1 VPGFWLGLG
10 MMQTLFALE
19 HNAIAAMLAAAHP
32 ESDDETLFQRARLIT
47 CAVIAKIHTVE
58 WTPAVTAHPTAVEGL
73 YANWWGLA
81 GPKLHKFVAAISGNE
96 ALRGI
101 PGTHTEDYGVP
112 YALTEEFVAV
122 YRMHPLVPD
131 DFDFR
136 SARDGAPTLGPLS
149 FTDLTG
155 PQAVPILRDQPLDDI
170 IYTFGTTHPGLVTL
184 HNFPRGLQTFRR
196 SDTGAYVD
204 MAALDILRCREL
216 GVPRYCE
223 FRRLLHLPVPQT
235 FDEVTSNKVW
245 AAELHDV
252 YGGKIED
259 LDLIPGVM
267 AEDFPEGFAFS
278 DTAFRIFILMAS
290 RRLNSDRFFTDYF
303 TDEVYTPEGMRWI
316 TDTTMSSLLVRHC
329 PELRPTVADLPN
341 AFAFWN
347 PAAPK

>member
-1 VPGFWLGLG
+1 
-10 MMQTLFALE
+10 MMQTLFAKE
-19 HNAIAAMLAAAHP
+19 HNSIADMLAAAHP
-32 ESDDETLFQRARLIT
+32 EFGDETLFQRARLIT

-58 WTPAVTAHPTAVEGL
+58 WTPAVTARPTAVEGL

-81 GPKLHKFVAAISGNE
+81 GPKLHNFVAAISGNE

-136 SARDGAPTLGPLS
+136 SARDGTATLGPRS
-149 FTDLTG
+149 FSELTG
-155 PQAVPILRDQPLDDI
+155 PQAIPILRDQPLDDLV
-170 IYTFGTTHPGLVTL
+170 YTFGTTHPGLVTL
-184 HNFPRGLQTFRR
+184 HNFPRGLQNFRR
-196 SDTGAYVD
+196 PDTGTYVD
-204 MAALDILRCREL
+204 MAALDVLRCREL

-223 FRRLLHLPVPQT
+223 FRRLLHLPVPRT

-245 AAELHDV
+245 AKELHDV
-252 YGGKIED
+252 YGGTIED

-303 TDEVYTPEGMRWI
+303 TEEVYTPEGMRWI
-316 TDTTMSSLLVRHC
+316 TDVTMSSLLVRHC
-329 PELRPTVADLPN
+329 PELRPTVAHLPN

-347 PAAPK
+347 RTAAT

>member
-1 VPGFWLGLG
+1 
-10 MMQTLFALE
+10 
-19 HNAIAAMLAAAHP
+19 
-32 ESDDETLFQRARLIT
+32 
-47 CAVIAKIHTVE
+47 
-58 WTPAVTAHPTAVEGL
+58 
-73 YANWWGLA
+73 
-81 GPKLHKFVAAISGNE
+81 
-96 ALRGI
+96 
-101 PGTHTEDYGVP
+101 
-112 YALTEEFVAV
+112 
-122 YRMHPLVPD
+122 MHPLVPD

-136 SARDGAPTLGPLS
+136 SARDGSPTLGPKS

-155 PQAVPILRDQPLDDI
+155 PQAVPILRDQPLGDI

-184 HNFPRGLQTFRR
+184 HNFPRGLQMFKRP
-196 SDTGAYVD
+196 DTGAYVD

-235 FDEVTSNKVW
+235 FDEVTSNKTW

-252 YGGKIED
+252 YGGAIED

-303 TDEVYTPEGMRWI
+303 TEEVYTPEGMRWI
-316 TDTTMSSLLVRHC
+316 TDVTMSSLLVRHC
-329 PELRPTVADLPN
+329 PDLGPTVAHLPN
-341 AFAFWN
+341 AFAFWT
-347 PAAPK
+347 PGS